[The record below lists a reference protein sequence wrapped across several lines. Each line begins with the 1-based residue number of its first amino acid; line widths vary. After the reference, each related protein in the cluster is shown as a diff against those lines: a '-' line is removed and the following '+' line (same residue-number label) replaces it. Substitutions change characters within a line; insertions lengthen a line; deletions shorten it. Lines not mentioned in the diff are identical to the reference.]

1 MKKLLAL
8 FLCLLMVASVVIGCS
23 GEKTPGGETGGT
35 KNTGDQTSGKTDPV
49 SSDDPDKDDLPADLD
64 YKGMTIRTAYREDKV
79 AFFLGENNAEVVDV
93 AVYKANEAVDAR
105 LNIKRE

>member
-35 KNTGDQTSGKTDPV
+35 KNTGDQTSDEGTTGIH
-49 SSDDPDKDDLPADLD
+49 DDLPADLNFND
-64 YKGMTIRTAYREDKV
+64 MSIRTAYREDKGNYFV
-79 AFFLGENNAEVVDV
+79 GQC
-93 AVYKANEAVDAR
+93 
-105 LNIKRE
+105 